1 MNQVTQRWKPNVTV
15 AAVIKKDQCYLL
27 VEENAE
33 NRTVYNQPAGHLEQ
47 GESLIEAA
55 KREVLEETAWTFEPQ
70 GIVGLYLYPN
80 HDSSITYLRVCF
92 FGEALEHDPNAKLD
106 DGIIRA
112 EWLSCDEIIAEKT
125 RLRSP
130 MVLEC
135 INDFEAGQR
144 FPLSIVHAQLQGIK
158 CE

>member
-92 FGEALEHDPNAKLD
+92 FGEALKHDPNAKLD